1 LYSLFLY
8 LFLGDI
14 VMSFFLKNVAGRL
27 VNVLFVSLVAVV
39 CWATG
44 AQTSLAVPVT
54 VPNFSFEASVLGDGG
69 FDPEPI
75 ADWTFTGTYAQAGAY
90 NSTNGEFTGT
100 TGGPLPAPA
109 SGNNF
114 ALTNLNRGALPGNEA
129 VSITS
134 AASLTT
140 VLPLSTYTLTV
151 AMGNRLAGVEV
162 GDTLSIELLVN
173 DVVVPAST
181 LTLLGSSIPGNS
193 FADFTTS
200 FTTGLIDPLN
210 GGALKIQIRHSTL
223 AGSGV
228 ATGDFDN
235 VRLDVLT
242 IVPPAPEP
250 SAFALLGLGMLALVK
265 QTRKRK

>member
-1 LYSLFLY
+1 
-8 LFLGDI
+8 
-14 VMSFFLKNVAGRL
+14 MSFTLKNVAGRS
-27 VNVLFVSLVAVV
+27 VKVLFVSLVAAG

-44 AQTSLAVPVT
+44 AQSGLAVPIA
-54 VPNFSFEASVLGDGG
+54 VPNFSFEASVLGDGS

-75 ADWTFTGTYAQAGAY
+75 SDWTFTGTYLQAGAY
-90 NSTNGEFTGT
+90 NSTNSEFTGT
-100 TGGPLPAPA
+100 TGNPLPAPA
-109 SGNNF
+109 AGNNF
-114 ALTNLNRGALPGNEA
+114 ALTNLTRGTLAGNNA

-134 AASLTT
+134 AAPLTT

-151 AMGNRLAGVEV
+151 AMGNRVSGAEV

-181 LTLLGSSIPGNS
+181 LTLLGSTIPGNS

-210 GGALKIQIRHSTL
+210 GGALKVQIRHSTL
-223 AGSGV
+223 AGGGV

-242 IVPPAPEP
+242 TVLPAPEP

-265 QTRKRK
+265 QTRRRK